1 MLSDYQLTN
10 FKPSLANQS
19 SINKLASLSNKIFE
33 DLIRGK
39 NNSLGGIIQTKY
51 NFKVVPSPTFPSPNK
66 GNYYKGGFITQIYSS
81 AQMSQYRLNA
91 IQIELPSDLRHGS
104 ISQIIEDSKKLADCI
119 FDFYFIN
126 SFDFKNCP
134 ILID

>member
-1 MLSDYQLTN
+1 
-10 FKPSLANQS
+10 
-19 SINKLASLSNKIFE
+19 
-33 DLIRGK
+33 
-39 NNSLGGIIQTKY
+39 
-51 NFKVVPSPTFPSPNK
+51 
-66 GNYYKGGFITQIYSS
+66 
-81 AQMSQYRLNA
+81 MSQYRLNA